1 MTDVAASRTAADD
14 GGTQYDPE
22 FDAMNKPLSHC
33 QMRLTTHEQPLRAC
47 RSDDLVHGPM
57 ELHADLPDVHRSL
70 PHDEP

>member
-1 MTDVAASRTAADD
+1 
-14 GGTQYDPE
+14 
-22 FDAMNKPLSHC
+22 MNKPLSHC

-57 ELHADLPDVHRSL
+57 ELHADLPDVHRSR